1 MKKLISIS
9 IILFV
14 AVFSYSQTA
23 ISVPEIPLENKYE
36 LARAF
41 MYNNMCTAINIAK
54 TEGKTAEEYGILLGN
69 LYKAS
74 WPEEKNFEEFAHDCI
89 YHLVCLSGKMD
100 SESPSVDLTNQSEN
114 KIVFAVSDLHPNLV
128 EQGEMWGTS
137 FEELIQCWEA
147 VYNQI
152 AGKYNLNYTMEM
164 DGDKVRVTIRKD

>member
-1 MKKLISIS
+1 MKKLIIIS
-9 IILFV
+9 TILFV
-14 AVFSYSQTA
+14 AVCSYSQTA
-23 ISVPEIPLENKYE
+23 VTVPEIPLGDKYS

-74 WPEEKNFEEFAHDCI
+74 WPEDKGFEEFAQDCI
-89 YHLVCLSGKMD
+89 DHLVCLSGRRD
-100 SESPSVDLTNQSEN
+100 SERPSVVLTNQSEN

-152 AGKYNLNYTMEM
+152 AEKYNLSYTMKTDEN
-164 DGDKVRVTIRKD
+164 KVFVTISKN

>member
-1 MKKLISIS
+1 MKKLCIVS

-23 ISVPEIPLENKYE
+23 ISVPEIPLENKYS

-74 WPEEKNFEEFAHDCI
+74 WPEEKGFEEFAQDCI
-89 YHLVCLSGKMD
+89 DHLVCLSGRRD
-100 SESPSVDLTNQSEN
+100 SERPSVVLTNQSEN

-137 FEELIQCWEA
+137 YQELIQCWEA

-152 AGKYNLNYTMEM
+152 AEKYNLSYTMKTDEN
-164 DGDKVRVTIRKD
+164 KVFVTISKN

>member
-1 MKKLISIS
+1 MKKLIIIS
-9 IILFV
+9 TILFV
-14 AVFSYSQTA
+14 AVCSYSQTA
-23 ISVPEIPLENKYE
+23 VTVPEIPLENKYG

-69 LYKAS
+69 LYKAA
-74 WPEEKNFEEFAHDCI
+74 WPEDKGFEEFAQNCI
-89 YHLVCLSGKMD
+89 YHLVCVSGKLD
-100 SESPSVDLTNQSEN
+100 SESPSVVLINQSEN

-152 AGKYNLNYTMEM
+152 AGKYNLNYNMEM
-164 DGDKVRVTIRKD
+164 DENKVLVTISKN